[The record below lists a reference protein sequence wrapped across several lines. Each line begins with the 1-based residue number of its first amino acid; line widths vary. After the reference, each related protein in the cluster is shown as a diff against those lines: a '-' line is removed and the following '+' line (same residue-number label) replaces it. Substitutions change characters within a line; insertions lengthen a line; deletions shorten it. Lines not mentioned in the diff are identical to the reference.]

1 MNSTKYALILFI
13 LVVFPNKYGYCSL
26 LGHLDG
32 NPLKIYYLRAI
43 QKGFSIQLGIKYEIK

>member
-1 MNSTKYALILFI
+1 MNSTKYAMILFI
-13 LVVFPNKYGYCSL
+13 LVVFPNKDGYCSP

-32 NPLKIYYLRAI
+32 HPLKIYYLRAI

>member
-1 MNSTKYALILFI
+1 MNSTKYAMILFI
-13 LVVFPNKYGYCSL
+13 LAAFRNKDGYCSP

-32 NPLKIYYLRAI
+32 HPLKIYYLRAI